1 MLTVMKRENLR
12 TGMKVV
18 CKNGVELIVL
28 LDDDESYLVERKS
41 DDKDITCCIKL
52 RNYNDKLEYTANRNY
67 DIDKVYRLNY
77 FKNIFE
83 DKEENWE
90 LIWTRSTVVDWD
102 TARDSDRQIK
112 PAYNFTCVKTLSN
125 FQELDEVGKD
135 MTCLSMW
142 EIMKLIEGQWIIK
155 GVD

>member
-28 LDDDESYLVERKS
+28 LDVDESYLVERKS
-41 DDKDITCCIKL
+41 DDKDTTCCIKL

-102 TARDSDRQIK
+102 TARDSDREIK
-112 PAYNFTCVKTLSN
+112 PLENFTCVETLDN
-125 FQELDEVGKD
+125 FQELDEVGRD
-135 MTCLSMW
+135 MACLSME
-142 EIMKLIEGQWIIK
+142 EIIKLIEGQWLVK